1 MDITINSPYTDKQVF
16 LYEIISNADEFMVT
30 FLLVFTMLQLTEP

>member
-16 LYEIISNADEFMVT
+16 LYEIISNALVDELIVT
-30 FLLVFTMLQLTEP
+30 FLLVFTML